1 MRVRS
6 WMACMAIVVVA
17 AGAGAANASAE
28 TINED
33 VLFTGPFTS
42 SCTGETIAME
52 GTTHIKTTTNSSR
65 DGDTKSQIEMN
76 LTGVRGIGMLT
87 GARYVMN
94 TQSSEMAHAEADPDG
109 NAQMTTE
116 QTIILTRQ
124 GETGALLTGDDF
136 RLHVIFHFTVTK
148 GVPTAVKTDLR
159 EREPCR

>member
-1 MRVRS
+1 
-6 WMACMAIVVVA
+6 MAIVAVA

-33 VLFTGPFTS
+33 FPFRGPVPS

-52 GTTHIKTTTNSSR
+52 GTAHLKTTDNSSS
-65 DGDTKSQIEMN
+65 DGIKSQIEMN
-76 LTGVRGIGMLT
+76 LTGVKGIGMLT

-94 TQSSEMAHAEADPDG
+94 SQSSEMAHAELDPDG

-116 QTIILTRQ
+116 QTFILTRQ
-124 GETGALLTGDDF
+124 GETGALLTGDELLTGDDF
-136 RLHVIFHFTVTK
+136 RFHVILHLTVTK

-159 EREPCR
+159 ERDPCR